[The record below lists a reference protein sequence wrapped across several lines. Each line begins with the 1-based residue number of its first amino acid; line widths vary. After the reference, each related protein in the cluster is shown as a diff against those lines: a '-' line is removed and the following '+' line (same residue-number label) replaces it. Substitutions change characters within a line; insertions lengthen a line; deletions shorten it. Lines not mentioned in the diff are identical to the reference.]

1 MAFLEFP
8 ESFETCCNRNE
19 IFIIFYIVPR
29 PGSIGIEPIP
39 ALATNIGDTFLYEK
53 GKESRGGGRG
63 QGARRSIAG
72 IGREKNPKASLRQ
85 EASRRPTE

>member
-19 IFIIFYIVPR
+19 ISVIFYIVPC

-53 GKESRGGGRG
+53 GKESRGEAGK
-63 QGARRSIAG
+63 ARDARA
-72 IGREKNPKASLRQ
+72 A
-85 EASRRPTE
+85 

>member
-8 ESFETCCNRNE
+8 ESFETRCNRNE
-19 IFIIFYIVPR
+19 ISVIFYIVPC

-53 GKESRGGGRG
+53 GKESRGEAGK
-63 QGARRSIAG
+63 ARDARA
-72 IGREKNPKASLRQ
+72 A
-85 EASRRPTE
+85 